1 MSPVNVMIRL
11 RALLRDDEGQD
22 LTEYGLLACLI
33 AVAAI
38 AAIGGLGIEVSA
50 LWDGIVSGLEDIL

>member
-1 MSPVNVMIRL
+1 MSALNVMIRL
-11 RALLRDDEGQD
+11 RALPRDDAGQD

-38 AAIGGLGIEVSA
+38 AAIGSLGTEVSA
-50 LWDGIVSGLEDIL
+50 LWSGIVAGLKDVL

>member
-1 MSPVNVMIRL
+1 MIRL

-38 AAIGGLGIEVSA
+38 AAIGGLGIEFST
-50 LWDGIVSGLEDIL
+50 LWDGIVAGLKDVL